1 MRWHTVT
8 LAQPAPEDLS
18 LPDTLTILL
27 IILLSGLIQG
37 ITGFGFGLFAMGALV
52 LIMPV
57 RDATVIVAILSLGS
71 AALNLSSVWKQIPWR
86 DSWPVVLP
94 AIPATIAGVLMLQIV
109 PTQVLK
115 AGVALMILAGCAV
128 TFWHPA
134 RPLVSRPNPAAYLTG
149 IVGGIFGGAL
159 NMGGPP
165 IVLYTLL
172 RGWDKT
178 EAKCIMSSFF
188 LVTGVLRVGTHAV
201 TGAATWPLVQTAL
214 LLLIPALA
222 ATFVGVHVFRRLST
236 RSFRYAAAGLLVAL
250 AVRVL
255 AG

>member
-1 MRWHTVT
+1 M
-8 LAQPAPEDLS
+8 
-18 LPDTLTILL
+18 PDTLTILM

-37 ITGFGFGLFAMGALV
+37 ITGFGFGLFAMGAMV

-57 RDATVIVAILSLGS
+57 RDATVIVAMLSLGS
-71 AALNLSSVWKQIPWR
+71 AALNLSSVWKHIPWR
-86 DSWPVVLP
+86 DAWPIVMP
-94 AIPATIAGVLMLQIV
+94 AIPATIAGVLMLQVV
-109 PTQVLK
+109 PTAVLK
-115 AGVALMILAGCAV
+115 AGVAVMILAGCAV

-149 IVGGIFGGAL
+149 IVGGVFGGAL

-172 RGWDKT
+172 RGWEKT
-178 EAKCIMSSFF
+178 EAKCIMSAFF
-188 LVTGVLRVGTHAV
+188 LLTGALRVATHAL
-201 TGAATWPLVQTAL
+201 TGAATWPLIRTAL

-222 ATFVGVHVFRRLST
+222 ATYAGVYVFRRLST
-236 RSFRYAAAGLLVAL
+236 TTFRYAAAGLLVAL